1 MLGPNQHTDL
11 APCVEDLGTLP
22 PDARATWNRRSC
34 SISRHCYFGGLSIR
48 TSDPDDAAGFVA
60 AVRSGDE
67 AAFGALTEPYRRQ
80 LHVHCYRMLGS
91 FDEAE
96 DLVQE
101 TLLRAWR
108 GRAGFEG
115 RSMVRTWLYRIATNA
130 CLDHLESAQRRLQSL
145 ESPQA
150 GGSNAV
156 DWLQPY
162 PDRLL
167 DQIASSDSEPDAVV
181 IAKETIELA
190 YLAAIQYLPPRQRAV
205 LILRDAL
212 GWSAKEAANLLD
224 ESVASVNSALHRARS
239 LMRKRLPKHRVEW
252 STASTPTTAERKLL
266 ERYMDATDRADVTAL
281 TALLREEVR
290 LTMPPYPT
298 WFQGRDEIANVFALA
313 TNPNLPTYQGQF
325 RTVATAANM
334 QPAVAAYVRRPGD
347 SQYRA
352 LGLDVLRLEGDLV
365 IEITR
370 FVNADLF
377 ATFGLPP
384 TI

>member
-1 MLGPNQHTDL
+1 M
-11 APCVEDLGTLP
+11 
-22 PDARATWNRRSC
+22 S
-34 SISRHCYFGGLSIR
+34 
-48 TSDPDDAAGFVA
+48 AAALVA
-60 AVRSGDE
+60 AVQSGDE
-67 AAFGALTEPYRRQ
+67 AAFAALTEPYRRQ
-80 LHVHCYRMLGS
+80 LHLHCYRMLGS

-130 CLDHLESAQRRLQSL
+130 CLDHIDSRSRRLASL
-145 ESPQA
+145 ESPQEP
-150 GGSNAV
+150 NAV

-167 DQIASSDSEPDAVV
+167 DQIASSDPEPDVKA
-181 IAKETIELA
+181 IGRETIELA
-190 YLAAIQYLPPRQRAV
+190 YLAAIQYLPPKQRAI

-212 GWSAKEAANLLD
+212 GWSAKETANLLD
-224 ESVASVNSALHRARS
+224 ESVASVNSALSRARS
-239 LMRKRLPKHRVEW
+239 SMRKRMPKRRLEW
-252 STASTPTTAERKLL
+252 STVATPTTVERKLL
-266 ERYMDATDRADVTAL
+266 ERYMDATDRADVAAL
-281 TALLREEVR
+281 TALLREEVL

-298 WFQGRDEIANVFALA
+298 WFEGREQIATAFALSTDPA
-313 TNPNLPTYQGQF
+313 EPAYQGQF
-325 RTVATAANM
+325 RTVATAANR

-347 SQYRA
+347 SGYRA
-352 LGLDVLRLEGDLV
+352 LGLDVLRLEGDQV

-370 FVNADLF
+370 FVSADLF
-377 ATFGLPP
+377 PAFGLPL

>member
-1 MLGPNQHTDL
+1 
-11 APCVEDLGTLP
+11 
-22 PDARATWNRRSC
+22 
-34 SISRHCYFGGLSIR
+34 
-48 TSDPDDAAGFVA
+48 
-60 AVRSGDE
+60 
-67 AAFGALTEPYRRQ
+67 
-80 LHVHCYRMLGS
+80 MLGS

-130 CLDHLESAQRRLQSL
+130 CLDLLESKSRRLRSV

-150 GGSNAV
+150 ADSYTV

-167 DQIASSDSEPDAVV
+167 DQIAFSDSGPDALV
-181 IAKETIELA
+181 IARETIELA
-190 YLAAIQYLPPRQRAV
+190 YLAAIQYLPPKQRAI

-212 GWSAKEAANLLD
+212 GWSAKETADLVD

-239 LMRKRLPKHRVEW
+239 SMRKRLPKPRLEW
-252 STASTPTTAERKLL
+252 STPATPTEAERQRL
-266 ERYMDATDRADVTAL
+266 ERYMDATDRADVAAL
-281 TALLREEVR
+281 TALLREEAR

-298 WFQGRDEIANVFALA
+298 WFQGRVDIATAFEFSTDPSSPSYL
-313 TNPNLPTYQGQF
+313 GQL
-325 RTVATAANM
+325 RTVATAANR

-347 SQYRA
+347 TEYRA
-352 LGLDVLRLEGDLV
+352 LGIDVLRFEGDLV
-365 IEITR
+365 VEITR
-370 FVNADLF
+370 FIRADIF
-377 ATFGLPP
+377 AAFGLPP
-384 TI
+384 TL